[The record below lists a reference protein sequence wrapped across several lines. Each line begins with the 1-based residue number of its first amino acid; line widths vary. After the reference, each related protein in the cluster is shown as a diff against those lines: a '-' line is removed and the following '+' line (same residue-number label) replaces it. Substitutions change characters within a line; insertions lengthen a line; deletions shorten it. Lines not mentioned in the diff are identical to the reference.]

1 MTGWQGY
8 GNSHGRKF
16 KDWRK
21 PVANDAH
28 DNEQTDREMLS
39 KFQEQELA
47 EILSVVEDIMKVVT
61 DGTLLRLAEQVR
73 IRAEIVKVLAGHAR
87 AANDRYAEALE
98 AERAHR
104 APPPEDTYQFPA
116 HPISQCSPDFCGRY
130 AGQRRD
136 AARPVA
142 PLATVCPARVWPYT
156 ENNACVLDK
165 GHAEEFHKDRRG
177 RLFNDVEY
185 VKAIEEEGV

>member
-8 GNSHGRKF
+8 GTCHGRKF

-28 DNEQTDREMLS
+28 DNEQADSEMLGR
-39 KFQEQELA
+39 FQGQEMAEVESLVEHMLA
-47 EILSVVEDIMKVVT
+47 GIRPWISSPAGRQEARRILTE
-61 DGTLLRLAEQVR
+61 
-73 IRAEIVKVLAGHAR
+73 VLARHVR

-98 AERAHR
+98 AERTHR
-104 APPPEDTYQFPA
+104 VPPPEDTYQFPP

-165 GHAEEFHKDRRG
+165 GHAEKFHKDRRG